1 LFCQAQATAGAVG
14 AGQQAPDFT
23 QNDPRGR
30 PVSLRDFRGQ
40 YVLLDFWARWCKP
53 CRAENPVLVA
63 AYQQFKSRHS
73 TVLSV
78 SLDHDQGKWE
88 KPLPPT
94 ARTERTSPT

>member
-1 LFCQAQATAGAVG
+1 
-14 AGQQAPDFT
+14 
-23 QNDPRGR
+23 
-30 PVSLRDFRGQ
+30 
-40 YVLLDFWARWCKP
+40 
-53 CRAENPVLVA
+53 VA